1 MAEIELINVH
11 KSWGNFN
18 AVVDFNL
25 IIKDQEFL
33 VLLGPSGCGK
43 TTTHLIEILN
53 FPILCDWSGSI
64 PPLTTCSSEAVPCS
78 GWEFETES
86 WGASAFN

>member
-25 IIKDQEFL
+25 IIKIFIFKINQHATDIID
-33 VLLGPSGCGK
+33 S
-43 TTTHLIEILN
+43 N
-53 FPILCDWSGSI
+53 FFSM
-64 PPLTTCSSEAVPCS
+64 AK
-78 GWEFETES
+78 
-86 WGASAFN
+86 